1 MRASSLRAVV
11 VACTIGCTAPHHS
24 QQPGSDA
31 STTNDTRQSSDAIP
45 PDGVADAF
53 SPTTWKPAGKGL
65 WIWYFAYTGLTAAE
79 AAQRAADDHV
89 DYVLIKSGQ
98 DASYWS
104 TRYTAANLAEFT
116 SRGIHVFAWPYVT
129 PNDVT
134 GSIQAIATAA
144 AVPGTDG
151 VVLDVEIEF
160 EGSFAAEA
168 KALCQGIRSAVPGV
182 WLGYTSFGWVGY
194 HSTLPFSTFDQYCG
208 DGFFPQVYWSDR
220 GVTWQ
225 YGLTQALDMITAAN
239 LQAPVWVIQSN
250 DDTPSGVSPSTAD
263 LNAFFAQAGIYS
275 SLWELPSSSV
285 PAKLS
290 QLDSLDWPNP

>member
-11 VACTIGCTAPHHS
+11 VVACAIGCAAPHDS
-24 QQPGSDA
+24 QHGADA
-31 STTNDTRQSSDAIP
+31 ASSDSLRGGDAVP
-45 PDGVADAF
+45 TDAF
-53 SPTTWKPAGKGL
+53 SPGTWKPAAKGL

-79 AAQRAADDHV
+79 AAQRAVDDHV
-89 DYVLIKSGQ
+89 GYVLIKSGQ
-98 DASYWS
+98 DANFWT

-129 PNDVT
+129 PSNIS
-134 GSIQAIATAA
+134 GSVQAIAAAA

-160 EGSFAAEA
+160 EGSYAAEA
-168 KALCQGIRSAVPGV
+168 QSLCEGIRAAVPGV

-194 HSTLPFSTFDQYCG
+194 HSTLPFSTFDRYCG
-208 DGFFPQVYWSDR
+208 DAFFPQVYWSDR

-225 YGLTQALDMITAAN
+225 SGLTQALDMIQSAN

-250 DDTPSGVSPSTAD
+250 DDTPSNVSPTTSD

-275 SLWELPSSSV
+275 SLWELPSSSAA
-285 PAKLS
+285 PKLT